1 MHARNVLL
9 FVSILLP
16 VIGAPVATN
25 EVRSLLP
32 FDQSIANVSKI
43 NSIQQRDPL
52 IERIPAKAVSDVVF
66 ETKRDVDTED
76 TLAVRGDVDE
86 VEEEEDDVTD
96 LEVDSSE
103 VDPTRSGLDERG
115 ITRHKGNGKRGITRT
130 QGNGRRGITRT
141 KGNGRRGITRTKGN
155 GKRGITRTKGNGK
168 KRGITRHKGNG
179 KRSLVARTLGYLFG

>member
-25 EVRSLLP
+25 EVRSLLS

-103 VDPTRSGLDERG
+103 VDPTRRGLDERG

-141 KGNGRRGITRTKGN
+141 QGNGRRGITRTKGN